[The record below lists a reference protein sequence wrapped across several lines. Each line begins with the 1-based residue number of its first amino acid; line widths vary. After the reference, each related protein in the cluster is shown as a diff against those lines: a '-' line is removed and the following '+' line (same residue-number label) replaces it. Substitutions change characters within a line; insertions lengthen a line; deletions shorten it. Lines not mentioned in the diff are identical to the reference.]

1 MKLSTA
7 VDSLTER
14 GPINPTI
21 HQTPD
26 LVVASQE
33 VLFQGQNLLIRLL
46 DKAYSHVV
54 EAPYNASIGQHY
66 RHILEHFQCLVRG
79 IQVGEINYD
88 ARERNLRLETKVAY
102 ANIVTR
108 DVLRTIENYSEA
120 ELGKACKV
128 VNSISYG
135 SPQPSV
141 IETNVGRE
149 LAYCTGHAVHHYA
162 IIRLICSQANVEVP
176 ADFGV
181 APSTLKY
188 KSTLAVD

>member
-1 MKLSTA
+1 MNVSNTVETFA
-7 VDSLTER
+7 ER
-14 GPINPTI
+14 APIDPAI
-21 HQTPD
+21 HQIPD

-33 VLFQGQNLLIRLL
+33 VLFQGQDLLIKLL

-66 RHILEHFQCLVRG
+66 RHILEHFQCLIRG
-79 IQVGEINYD
+79 IQAGEINYD
-88 ARERNLRLETKVAY
+88 ARERNARLETEVAY
-102 ANIVTR
+102 ASMATR
-108 DVLRTIENYSEA
+108 DVLRTIENYSDA
-120 ELGKACKV
+120 DLGKTCKV

>member
-1 MKLSTA
+1 MNVSTCVA
-7 VDSLTER
+7 TLVEHV
-14 GPINPTI
+14 PANPVT

-26 LVVASQE
+26 LVLASQD
-33 VLFQGQNLLIRLL
+33 VLLQGLGLLLKL
-46 DKAYSHVV
+46 PESTYAHVV
-54 EAPYNASIGQHY
+54 EAPYSASVGQHY

-79 IQVGEINYD
+79 LRDGEINYD
-88 ARERNLRLETKVAY
+88 ARERNPRLETEVAY
-102 ANIVTR
+102 ASNATR
-108 DVLRTIENYSEA
+108 EVLRTIENYSEA
-120 ELGKACKV
+120 ELGRSCKV

-135 SPQPSV
+135 SPQASV

-162 IIRLICSQANVEVP
+162 IIRLMCSQAKVEVP
-176 ADFGV
+176 AEFGV

>member
-1 MKLSTA
+1 MNVSTFVDTLAERAPLKLA
-7 VDSLTER
+7 
-14 GPINPTI
+14 I

-26 LVVASQE
+26 LILASQE
-33 VLFQGQNLLIRLL
+33 VLFQGQGLLIGLL
-46 DKAYSHVV
+46 DKTYSHVV

-66 RHILEHFQCLVRG
+66 RHILEHFQCLDRG

-88 ARERNLRLETKVAY
+88 ARERNARLETEVAY
-102 ANIVTR
+102 TSSATR

-120 ELGKACKV
+120 ELGRTCKV

-141 IETNVGRE
+141 IETNLGRE

-162 IIRLICSQANVEVP
+162 IIRLICSQSNVEVP
-176 ADFGV
+176 AEFGV